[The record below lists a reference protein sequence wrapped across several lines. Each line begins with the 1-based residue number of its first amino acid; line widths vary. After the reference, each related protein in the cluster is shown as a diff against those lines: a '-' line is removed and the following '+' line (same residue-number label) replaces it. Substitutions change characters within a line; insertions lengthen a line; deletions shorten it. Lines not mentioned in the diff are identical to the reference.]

1 MTESVQKKLNDSA
14 ALRWTALVLL
24 AGAMF
29 FAYIFMDILSPLQA
43 LLQTSRA
50 WTPEAFGNLFK
61 CIRILPYFCG
71 NHSRQNGSA
80 LYSHSFWYR
89 YAYWRCH

>member
-29 FAYIFMDILSPLQA
+29 FAYIFMDILSPLQMYSYSSLFLRESFSTKWECA
-43 LLQTSRA
+43 LQPFFLVLLCLLAVPLT
-50 WTPEAFGNLFK
+50 
-61 CIRILPYFCG
+61 IMPYPK
-71 NHSRQNGSA
+71 A
-80 LYSHSFWYR
+80 L
-89 YAYWRCH
+89 